1 MTLRH
6 LALIESTCD
15 GEEPTREALEQALAA
30 FVTYYNYYRLH
41 GSLGFRPPATR
52 YLGAPMPSQ
61 HGLAGLPG
69 LPQALLDA
77 FPPAEPLVPPD
88 PQALRR
94 RYALTLVD
102 C

>member
-1 MTLRH
+1 
-6 LALIESTCD
+6 
-15 GEEPTREALEQALAA
+15 
-30 FVTYYNYYRLH
+30 
-41 GSLGFRPPATR
+41 
-52 YLGAPMPSQ
+52 MPSQ

-77 FPPAEPLVPPD
+77 FPPAQPLVPPD
-88 PQALRR
+88 PQALGR